1 MIKAETTHDEARVDE
16 RPQATVLERAE
27 RSREKPRDQTSRRK
41 MLVRAAAGLAAAG
54 ALLEARG
61 AAAQAATGSPFILGV
76 ANDAS
81 TTTELGPTPGFS
93 PNPALQIDAGGAATA
108 VKGTSS
114 GGFGAIRAEN
124 AGAGPGVVG
133 TSVNN
138 TGVVGLGPV
147 GVEGSTNFSAGGG
160 GAIGVHGLGF
170 TPGAVGVAGTSD
182 TGFGVAGDSTSG
194 IGANGDS
201 SGAGNTG
208 TDPTPSTAGVGVRGR
223 NDDPSGIGVEGTA
236 GLIGVKGA
244 SSSGTG
250 VFGVST
256 DGIGAIGRT
265 SSSNGRP
272 AVLGNNLGTGPGV
285 QGNGVG
291 GGNGVIGTTFTAAS
305 AVFGTN
311 SQGGI
316 GVEGLSTD
324 FIGVKGST
332 SSANPGV
339 LGTNAGSDAGV
350 QGGSTSGPGVL
361 GQSQSGTAA
370 GVDGSHGMPS
380 GVGVR
385 GLALVALAIGV
396 RAENAFGGFAL
407 DVRGK
412 AKFSTAGSGT
422 IAAGSDAATVANLN
436 VTANSHITAT
446 LVGDPKLKTAL
457 MWVDRSPGVGFM
469 IHLIAAV
476 KVNTPFTF
484 LIVEP

>member
-114 GGFGAIRAEN
+114 GGFGTIRAEN

-133 TSVNN
+133 TSVGNV
-138 TGVVGLGPV
+138 GVTGLGGT
-147 GVEGSTNFSAGGG
+147 GVEGHTTVSGG
-160 GAIGVHGLGF
+160 IGVGGIGF
-170 TPGAVGVAGTSD
+170 PGGTGVNGISD
-182 TGFGVAGDSTSG
+182 TGVGVAGDSTSG
-194 IGANGDS
+194 IGANGNS

-339 LGTNAGSDAGV
+339 LGTNAGSGAGV

-361 GQSQSGTAA
+361 GQSNSGTAA
-370 GVDGSHGMPS
+370 GVDGRNATPF

-385 GLALVALAIGV
+385 GRAEVASATGV
-396 RAENAFGGFAL
+396 RAENPFNGFAL
-407 DVRGK
+407 RALGK
-412 AKFSTAGSGT
+412 AQFSTAGSGT
-422 IAAGSDAATVANLN
+422 IAAGSDAATVANPN

-446 LVGDPKLKTAL
+446 LVGDPRSKTTV
-457 MWVDRSPGVGFM
+457 MWVDRSPGVGFTV
-469 IHLIAAV
+469 HLILPV
-476 KVNTPFTF
+476 KVNTAFTF